1 MSMADDYDD
10 ILDSL
15 FHGSALMAYVQVAA
29 ELNCWPPPVEATR
42 LRAYDLY
49 ENALAEKNR
58 RKSTALLDQP
68 ARCIV
73 RYTERK
79 DGPDDR

>member
-1 MSMADDYDD
+1 MADDYDD
-10 ILDSL
+10 ILDGL

-49 ENALAEKNR
+49 EQSLAEKNR
-58 RKSTALLDQP
+58 RKTGQPEPGEDHAGTPVTAP
-68 ARCIV
+68 PR
-73 RYTERK
+73 
-79 DGPDDR
+79 